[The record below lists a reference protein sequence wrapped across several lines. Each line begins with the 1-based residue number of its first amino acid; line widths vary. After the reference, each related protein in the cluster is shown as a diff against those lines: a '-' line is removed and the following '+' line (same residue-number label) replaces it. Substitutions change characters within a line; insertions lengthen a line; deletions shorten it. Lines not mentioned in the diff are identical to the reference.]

1 MTTYSELTIV
11 FNEDL
16 EYSDNI
22 LFKISDTQSASFID
36 VTEAWRS
43 VRSAPNQVTIG
54 VPTAVIGERTAIN
67 FVQSFNLDYNSTN
80 IYELVR
86 TLNTVVIKSTNADL
100 IFENGAGASGCREYE
115 LISTDQALDTDFR
128 YTDCSQNIVTV
139 TVPSLESI
147 FVFGVVDPVVLPG
160 NGTGD
165 VLPGAYETIDVVFT
179 YNNFTGTVFSITDI
193 AILEADTDPCN
204 NVKLSVTT
212 SFQASNMT
220 SPVDS
225 IVTTNPFV
233 FTYPRNDSSFN
244 LTMIESGNTDTKTLY
259 IPKLL
264 ASLVSA
270 QVINTPSQ
278 IATVNVNLSPPLF
291 QNQTINGVAYPLI
304 FEYSLDNTVWQSSNS
319 FTGLAIGTYTVYV
332 RDNIGCS
339 VSVPFEVTTFSPNL
353 LDFDAVTRISNLN
366 SIRFKEDAVFT
377 NCGTRKLPTNT
388 LSFEERDKRPDRS
401 FVQLVQQ
408 CDILAIQMDSNYAV
422 NTVKLVDCD
431 GVETDLPVTK
441 MTDNMNKSD
450 VRDGTITSSGTGT
463 IGVRFGDGRTYDP
476 TSLLPNG
483 SYNLGTLLMP
493 WVNVGDYFNLQGTG
507 WAQIINIVQPTDA
520 IPFTVVY
527 TSSPNNGFYTANQVI
542 QVTSV
547 YNVVDFERYQF
558 SFSALLLTGDY
569 YIKVTQT
576 DANFDDKSYTSEW
589 LNVKETQT
597 EKHFLIDYYNSVN
610 NEINYSTGIRHRI
623 RIPYVLQLKWKP
635 NNTQDLY
642 VTDQNTQLLES
653 RVREFYDFNAAPLPT
668 AMAQKVVLALSLDR
682 LFIDGQSYIMEGEP
696 EAVPFGDTNLY
707 QVKAT
712 LVKANYV
719 FDSNSN
725 IINQD
730 LVVDGT
736 PLAIIPN
743 QQGMLFID

>member
-22 LFKISDTQSASFID
+22 TFKISDTQSASFIN
-36 VTEAWRS
+36 VIETWRL
-43 VRSAPNQVTIG
+43 VRSAANQVIIG
-54 VPTAVIGERTAIN
+54 VPTAVAGERTAIN

-80 IYELVR
+80 VYELVR
-86 TLNTVVIKSTNADL
+86 TLNSVVIKSTNADL
-100 IFENGAGASGCREYE
+100 IFENGAGASDCRRYE
-115 LISTDQALDTDFR
+115 LDTFDLSPQTDFS
-128 YTDCSQNIVTV
+128 YHECATNTKVQVTV
-139 TVPSLESI
+139 NDYQSI
-147 FVFGVVDPVVLPG
+147 FVYSLSVPIVTGPGLGRVIPDVYKIPDVDFTDNNLV
-160 NGTGD
+160 GTG
-165 VLPGAYETIDVVFT
+165 
-179 YNNFTGTVFSITDI
+179 FSITDI

-212 SFQASNMT
+212 SFQSSDMT
-220 SPVDS
+220 SPVNS

-233 FTYPRNDSSFN
+233 FTYPRNDSSFK

-264 ASLVSA
+264 PSLVSA

-291 QNQTINGVAYPLI
+291 QNQTINGVRYPLI
-304 FEYSLDNTVWQSSNS
+304 FEYSLDNTVWQASNS
-319 FTGLAIGTYTVYV
+319 FTGLAIGNYTVYV

-339 VSVPFEVTTFSPNL
+339 VSVSFEVTTFLPNL
-353 LDFDAVTRISNLN
+353 IDFDAVSRISNLN

-388 LSFEERDKRPDRS
+388 LSFEERDNRPDRS

-408 CDILAIQMDSNYAV
+408 CDTLATQIDSNYGV
-422 NTVKLVDCD
+422 NTAKLVDCD

-450 VRDGTITSSGTGT
+450 VRDGTITSSGAGT
-463 IGVRFGDGRTYDP
+463 ISVRFGDGRTYDP

-507 WAQIINIVQPTDA
+507 WAQIINIVQPTDTV
-520 IPFTVVY
+520 PFTVVY
-527 TSSPNNGFYTANQVI
+527 TSSPNNGFYTVNQVI

-558 SFSALLLTGDY
+558 SFSALFLTGDY

-576 DANFDDKSYTSEW
+576 DVNFGDKSYASEW

-668 AMAQKVVLALSLDR
+668 TMAQKVVLALSLDR

-696 EAVPFGDTNLY
+696 EAVSFGDTNLY

-712 LVKANYV
+712 LVKADYV

>member
-1 MTTYSELTIV
+1 MTTYSELTIT

-22 LFKISDTQSASFID
+22 TFKISDTQSAGFID
-36 VTEAWRS
+36 VTETWRP
-43 VRSAPNQVTIG
+43 VRSAANQVTIG
-54 VPTAVIGERTAIN
+54 VPTAVTGERTAIN

-86 TLNTVVIKSTNADL
+86 TLNSVVIKCTNADL
-100 IFENGAGASGCREYE
+100 IFENGAGASECRQYE
-115 LISTDQALDTDFR
+115 LISTDPIQDTVFR

-139 TVPSLESI
+139 TVLSEDDL
-147 FVFGVVDPVVLPG
+147 FVFSLTNPAILPG
-160 NGTGD
+160 GTGE
-165 VLPGAYETIDVVFT
+165 VLTGSYKVLGVVFT
-179 YNNFTGTVFSITDI
+179 YNNFTGTVFSITDVS
-193 AILEADTDPCN
+193 ILEADTDPCN

-220 SPVDS
+220 SPVNS

-264 ASLVSA
+264 PSLVSA
-270 QVINTPSQ
+270 QVVNTTQ
-278 IATVNVNLSPPLF
+278 NIATVNIVLSPPLF
-291 QNQTINGVAYPLI
+291 QNQTINGVQYPLI
-304 FEYSLDNTVWQSSNS
+304 FEYSLDNTVWQASNS
-319 FTGLAIGTYTVYV
+319 FTGLVIGTYAVYV

-339 VSVPFEVTTFSPNL
+339 VSVSFEVTTFSPNL
-353 LDFDAVTRISNLN
+353 IDFEAITRISNLN
-366 SIRFKEDAVFT
+366 SIRFKEDAVFS

-388 LSFEERDKRPDRS
+388 LSFEERDNRPERG

-408 CDILAIQMDSNYAV
+408 CDTPATQMDSNYAV
-422 NTVKLVDCD
+422 NTAKLIDCN

-450 VRDGTITSSGTGT
+450 VRDGTIIISGTGT
-463 IGVRFGDGRTYDP
+463 IGVRFGDGMTYDP
-476 TSLLPNG
+476 TTLFSNG
-483 SYNLGTLLMP
+483 SYNLGALLMP
-493 WVNVGDYFNLQGTG
+493 WVNVGDYLYLQGTG

-527 TSSPNNGFYTANQVI
+527 TSSPNNGFYTTNEVI

-558 SFSALLLTGDY
+558 SFAALLLTGDY

-589 LNVKETQT
+589 LSVKETQT

-696 EAVPFGDTNLY
+696 EVIPFGDTNLY

-712 LVKANYV
+712 LVKADYV

-730 LVVDGT
+730 LVIDGT